1 MRFHQSPERGRLSTS
16 MPLFLRAAFR
26 EQEDDQA
33 APSHHLTSY
42 TGKSSMRAARS
53 RKRCCCANR
62 RGAFCPL
69 PRERSTPHTLTSTK
83 ESAMTR
89 FITLL
94 ATGILASPTL
104 ALAVEH
110 NAGYRG
116 IGYIYFSFIAVVLI
130 YGVYD
135 SFGKTP
141 MYVMAPIIL
150 IGLYLMLPPV

>member
-1 MRFHQSPERGRLSTS
+1 
-16 MPLFLRAAFR
+16 
-26 EQEDDQA
+26 
-33 APSHHLTSY
+33 
-42 TGKSSMRAARS
+42 
-53 RKRCCCANR
+53 
-62 RGAFCPL
+62 
-69 PRERSTPHTLTSTK
+69 
-83 ESAMTR
+83 MTR

-135 SFGKTP
+135 SFGKMP